1 MLSEGAKVP
10 AQQSPIVVNPQF
22 GNIRMVTPVARGS
35 YCTVGTPRV
44 IPGSN
49 DKTPRYSLTFILN
62 PAACTDLYMA
72 ICLVADARWPAEQRP
87 DFRNPQ
93 QIITVSGKDLLFW
106 PKEFGGLH
114 YPLRDGNALYVQD
127 MKKNEVYRGAF
138 TLNASIGSISSKGSP
153 QRPVLI
159 DENGQA
165 ADPALFYSGCYVRG
179 QITLGAF
186 PRQGQQ
192 VPNRGISVTLNSLQF
207 ISHGPKLVGFDGL
220 GAAQAAFGAAGPTAK
235 SGYAPDPASG
245 FGPNTA
251 TPGSVPPGT
260 PYGFA
265 APPAAPGYAQQQ
277 QQPQQ
282 PGYAPQQP
290 GYAPQQPGYAPQQ
303 PAPGYAPQQP
313 APGYA
318 PQQPGYAPQP
328 QQAYTQQSGYAPQPQ
343 QPQGPAPG
351 YVPQPQQPQGPAPG
365 FGARPPGV

>member
-1 MLSEGAKVP
+1 MSQTQSTLQDPFLLSEGAKIP
-10 AQQSPIVVNPQF
+10 AQQGPLVVNPQF

-35 YCTVGTPRV
+35 YCTVDTPRV

-49 DKTPRYSLTFILN
+49 DKTPRYSVTLILN
-62 PAACTDLYMA
+62 PAACTDLYTA
-72 ICLVADARWPAEQRP
+72 ICMVADARWPIEQRP
-87 DFRNPQ
+87 DYRNPQ
-93 QIITVSGKDLLFW
+93 QLVNVSGKDLLFW

-138 TLNASIGSISSKGSP
+138 TLNSSLSSVSAKGSP
-153 QRPVLI
+153 QKPVLI

-165 ADPALFYSGCYVRG
+165 ADPRLFYSGCYVRA

-192 VPNRGISVTLNSLQF
+192 IPNRGISVTLNSLQF
-207 ISHGPKLVGFDGL
+207 ISHGPKLAGFDGL
-220 GAAQAAFGAAGPTAK
+220 GAAQAAFGAAGPAAK
-235 SGYAPDPASG
+235 SGYTPEPG

-265 APPAAPGYAQQQ
+265 APPQQPAGGQPAYAPQAQPQA
-277 QQPQQ
+277 PQQ

-290 GYAPQQPGYAPQQ
+290 GYAPQQPGYPQGQPAYVPQGQPQQ
-303 PAPGYAPQQP
+303 QPVYPQQQ
-313 APGYA
+313 GQ
-318 PQQPGYAPQP
+318 PQQPGY
-328 QQAYTQQSGYAPQPQ
+328 
-343 QPQGPAPG
+343 
-351 YVPQPQQPQGPAPG
+351 
-365 FGARPPGV
+365 GARPPGA